1 MQVTI
6 TIKTVQNKFP
16 GGTVGGNWRIELM
29 TAADPNTVVLEYE
42 GAAPSTNFD
51 LTEGDVWNVR
61 GYRVDPAGGTLGPVA
76 TDQFTVGA
84 DLVPL
89 DVADT
94 ITVTSMPARRAG
106 SAGVP
111 RYPRP

>member
-29 TAADPNTVVLEYE
+29 LASDPDTIVREYE
-42 GAAPSTNFD
+42 GAAPTTSFD
-51 LTEGDVWNVR
+51 LAEGDIYNVR
-61 GYRVDPAGGTLGPVA
+61 GYRLDPAGATLGPVA

-94 ITVTSMPARRAG
+94 ISVISTPARRAG
-106 SAGVP
+106 PGAP
-111 RYPRP
+111 R